1 MRAEGPASGLPT
13 VKEEDDEADGVET
26 PSECARPRAG
36 RRVRALA
43 RPSVDSTASE
53 IRCEALVVLRKHK
66 VVVLWTP
73 SSHGRRHAESGLFFT
88 YRCPNTSNTAA
99 RSACRRCT
107 VSQNT
112 SSGGAWGRG
121 AMRQN
126 VCGGAN
132 LAPDMRVR

>member
-1 MRAEGPASGLPT
+1 VIGVVERARESRGPCIGT
-13 VKEEDDEADGVET
+13 ADGEGG
-26 PSECARPRAG
+26 G
-36 RRVRALA
+36 RRGGWRRNAERVRPPA
-43 RPSVDSTASE
+43 PPIE